1 MINILKS
8 QFSKGQN
15 YFAIVLSLYIIL
27 VPGHGRALEPMSSS
41 EIKDGIEKL
50 QVFGNVLY
58 IAAHPDDEN
67 TQLIAYLAGH
77 RLYDTTYLSLTR
89 GDGGQNLIGSDLRE
103 KLGLI
108 RTQELLAARAI
119 DGGKQR
125 FTRAVDFGYSKS
137 PEEAFRIWGRNVI
150 LEDVVRTIRVTKP
163 DVIITRFSSEAGYT
177 HGHHTAAT
185 LLAMEAFNVAADPE
199 AFKETLGHLEPWQAK
214 RLVWNV
220 SWWSFR
226 ARGVEFLKDPY
237 LGIDVGVFDYQ
248 SGQSWPQVAARSR
261 SQHQSQGFGTI
272 ASLGGETE
280 YFEILDGEPLG
291 DDIFSDVDTSFKR
304 MTSNEEYSQLV
315 IQALNNFDA
324 EQPWLIL
331 ETLTKLHELVTNTEE
346 SQWRTKKLEEIEKL
360 ILACIG
366 MEAQLNSFKQFIAQ
380 GTDAKAD
387 FKLVHRSPIDVTL
400 KSFALAGNDSAA
412 SGELEAYTVFESE
425 VNLPVSSTTPISQ
438 PYWLEEEPT
447 LGLFKINDPE
457 LIGTPY
463 NQPPI
468 KATATVEIAGAEID
482 FEVPAQY
489 RFRDPVKGEVV
500 QPVEIIPPVTVHV
513 EKDLIVSTSN
523 DQVVANVTVRSH
535 VDNVVGIL
543 QVNKVPAN
551 QADSEGEL
559 LISEDVRLS
568 KSGDEFVFPLS
579 ISLSEPIDAIFK
591 PTFIIEDNK
600 EFTRGMETL
609 EYDHIPTITMFPEAK
624 MRIVRLNAEIAGT
637 QIGYLPGAGDVIPE
651 SLRLLGYQV
660 TEFNAD
666 DPTGTELGNYDAI
679 VLGIRAL
686 NTNENIDAW
695 INRFENYAAN
705 GGTVIMQ
712 YNTNRSLKTERFGPD
727 SFNISRDR
735 VTDEFAEVRIIA
747 KDHPVVNFPNKITE
761 ADFENWVQER
771 GLYFADEWNED
782 WVPIFSTND
791 IGEPERLGSTLVK
804 QHGDGWMVYTGISFF
819 RQLPAGVP
827 GAYRLFANLVSLSHS
842 EQQNP

>member
-1 MINILKS
+1 MVNLQKS

-15 YFAIVLSLYIIL
+15 CLLVVLSLFIYL
-27 VPGHGRALEPMSSS
+27 LPGHVRALEPMSSAD
-41 EIKDGIEKL
+41 IKDGIEKL
-50 QVFGNVLY
+50 EVFGNVLY

-77 RLYDTTYLSLTR
+77 RLYNTTYLSLTR
-89 GDGGQNLIGSDLRE
+89 GDGGQNLLGSDLKE

-108 RTQELLAARAI
+108 RTHELLAAREI
-119 DGGKQR
+119 DGGQQR

-137 PEEAFRIWGRNVI
+137 PEEAFRIWNKNVI
-150 LEDVVRTIRVTKP
+150 LEDVVRTIRLTKP

-185 LLAMEAFNVAADPE
+185 LLAMDAFNAAADPE
-199 AFKETLGHLEPWQAK
+199 AFRDTLGHLEPWQAT
-214 RLVWNV
+214 RLIWNV

-226 ARGVEFLKDPY
+226 ARGVEFLADPY
-237 LGIDVGVFDYQ
+237 LGIDVGLFDFQ

-291 DDIFSDVDTSFKR
+291 DDIFSNVDTSFNR
-304 MTSNEEYSQLV
+304 MTSNKAYSQLV
-315 IQALNNFDA
+315 NQALENFDA

-331 ETLTKLHELVTNTEE
+331 ETLVKLRDLVSELDE
-346 SQWRTKKLEEIEKL
+346 SHWRDKKLEEVEKL

-366 MEAQLNSFKQFIAQ
+366 MESQLNSSQQFIAQ
-380 GTDAKAD
+380 ETDAKAD
-387 FKLVHRSPIDVTL
+387 FKLVHRSPINVTL
-400 KSFALAGNDSAA
+400 KSLTLSENDTDV
-412 SGELEAYTVFESE
+412 SGELEPYSVFETE
-425 VNLPVSSTTPISQ
+425 INLPVSSSTPISQ

-447 LGLFKINDPE
+447 LGLFRINDPA

-468 KATATVEIAGAEID
+468 KATATIEVAGADIS
-482 FEVPAQY
+482 FEVPAKY

-513 EKDLIVSTSN
+513 EKDLIVSTSKN
-523 DQVVANVTVRSH
+523 EVVTNITVRSH
-535 VDNVVGIL
+535 VDNLIGKL
-543 QVNKVPAN
+543 QVYKVSSN
-551 QADSEGEL
+551 QVDSDDEL
-559 LISEDVRLS
+559 LVSKDVRLGN
-568 KSGDEFVFPLS
+568 SGDEFVFPLTV
-579 ISLSEPIDAIFK
+579 SLSEPIDAIFK
-591 PTFIIEDNK
+591 PLFVTDDNK
-600 EFTRGMETL
+600 QFTRGMEKL

-624 MRIVRLNAEIAGT
+624 IRVVRLNAEIAGT

-660 TEFNAD
+660 TEFNPA
-666 DPTGTELGNYDAI
+666 DPTGTELGKYDAI

-695 INRFENYAAN
+695 LDRFENYATN
-705 GGTVIMQ
+705 GGTVIIQ
-712 YNTNRSLKTERFGPD
+712 YNTNRNLKTDRFGPD
-727 SFNISRDR
+727 SLNISRDR
-735 VTDEFAEVRIIA
+735 VTDEFAEVRIIS
-747 KDHPVVNFPNKITE
+747 KDHPVVNFPNKITD

-771 GLYFADEWNED
+771 GLYFSDEWNDE
-782 WVPIFSTND
+782 WTPVFSTND

-804 QHGDGWMVYTGISFF
+804 KQGDGWMVYTGISFF

-842 EQQNP
+842 DKQNP